1 MALLA
6 NSEQSYLEFA
16 KALKDKDIETCEKL
30 IGQLN
35 CPSIVSVIYE
45 LSSVSL
51 NENHY
56 TVEDLKLFWRLYSH
70 YDMELFTST
79 ELDAICKLIQH
90 GYVVEIQ
97 DTEVKITNR
106 LENRNDREAI
116 DQLEKSF
123 DEDIAW
129 YEDMFQA
136 LYINRVNLEKIG
148 VALSSPILVS

>member
-6 NSEQSYLEFA
+6 NSEQNYLEFV
-16 KALKDKDIETCEKL
+16 KALKDKDIEACEKL

-56 TVEDLKLFWRLYSH
+56 TVENLKLLWRLYSH
-70 YDMELFTST
+70 HDMELFTST
-79 ELDAICKLIQH
+79 ELDSICKLIQH
-90 GYVVEIQ
+90 GYVVDIQ

-106 LENRNDREAI
+106 LENRDDREAI

-123 DEDIAW
+123 GENIAW

-136 LYINRVNLEKIG
+136 LYINRVNLEKVG
-148 VALSSPILVS
+148 VVLPAPILG